1 LRKKVHAG
9 AIRRIILPP
18 ALFGASQGPLMG
30 LPRYVLVAFPL
41 FIVLGVLLETRRL
54 LGGWLVLSAA
64 ASLVLC
70 ALFVSWRF
78 VA

>member
-1 LRKKVHAG
+1 
-9 AIRRIILPP
+9 
-18 ALFGASQGPLMG
+18 MG

-41 FIVLGVLLETRRL
+41 FVVLGVLLQECRL
-54 LGGWLVLSAA
+54 LGVWLASSAA

-70 ALFVSWRF
+70 ALFVTWRF